1 MFGNSENN
9 RREGQ
14 GGCREA
20 NLKEACIKDTTVG
33 TRTDSE
39 AGLRAMSVLG
49 NAKSK
54 CHRKAHQVES
64 GGTGRK
70 FMHLT
75 RGDLWS
81 VSSREVSRGDSSED
95 ALGNLGR
102 AKDRRIGNAT
112 STIALIELASR
123 QLKPEQHCNIGS
135 LCTGRAPEV
144 WVDSRHIGS
153 LRLSSLP
160 VSRNRKVR

>member
-1 MFGNSENN
+1 
-9 RREGQ
+9 
-14 GGCREA
+14 
-20 NLKEACIKDTTVG
+20 
-33 TRTDSE
+33 
-39 AGLRAMSVLG
+39 MSVLG

-54 CHRKAHQVES
+54 SHRKAHQVES
-64 GGTGRK
+64 DGTGRK

-75 RGDLWS
+75 RGDLL
-81 VSSREVSRGDSSED
+81 RENAGEVSRGHSSED

-112 STIALIELASR
+112 STDALVEQACR

-135 LCTGRAPEV
+135 LCTGRAPKDR
-144 WVDSRHIGS
+144 VDSRCIGS
-153 LRLSSLP
+153 LRLSSHL